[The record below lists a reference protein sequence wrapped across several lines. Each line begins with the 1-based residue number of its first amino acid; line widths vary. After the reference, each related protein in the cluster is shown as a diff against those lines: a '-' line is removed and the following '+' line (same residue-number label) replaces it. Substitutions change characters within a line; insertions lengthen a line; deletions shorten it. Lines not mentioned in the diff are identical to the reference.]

1 MRSNPR
7 SEEVIEIGK
16 RIRDIR
22 TNKKMSQAD
31 LADKANISLSQV
43 SDIETGKSSM
53 RLTTFIGI
61 VEALQVSADVLL
73 RTDIPEVNNI
83 YKSEFAELLVRRPRS
98 SQFSKSSRKLRSPCI
113 PLNRIRITNRSD
125 RSDLLFFCL
134 SLTESH
140 LLDPRFILFFGFSR

>member
-1 MRSNPR
+1 MRSNQR

-16 RIRDIR
+16 RIREIR

-83 YKSEFAELLVRRPRS
+83 YKSEFAELLEDCTPIEIESILKIVKEVKKS
-98 SQFSKSSRKLRSPCI
+98 MHSQKPNI
-113 PLNRIRITNRSD
+113 D
-125 RSDLLFFCL
+125 Y
-134 SLTESH
+134 
-140 LLDPRFILFFGFSR
+140 

>member
-1 MRSNPR
+1 
-7 SEEVIEIGK
+7 
-16 RIRDIR
+16 
-22 TNKKMSQAD
+22 MSQAD

-83 YKSEFAELLVRRPRS
+83 YKSEFAELLEDCTPTEIESILKIVKEVK
-98 SQFSKSSRKLRSPCI
+98 KSMHSPK
-113 PLNRIRITNRSD
+113 PNTD
-125 RSDLLFFCL
+125 Y
-134 SLTESH
+134 
-140 LLDPRFILFFGFSR
+140 

>member
-43 SDIETGKSSM
+43 SDIETAS
-53 RLTTFIGI
+53 
-61 VEALQVSADVLL
+61 LL
-73 RTDIPEVNNI
+73 CG
-83 YKSEFAELLVRRPRS
+83 SL
-98 SQFSKSSRKLRSPCI
+98 
-113 PLNRIRITNRSD
+113 
-125 RSDLLFFCL
+125 L
-134 SLTESH
+134 SLELSRHCRFPLTSFSARIS
-140 LLDPRFILFFGFSR
+140 PR

>member
-73 RTDIPEVNNI
+73 RTTSIKASLRN
-83 YKSEFAELLVRRPRS
+83 FLRTVRRPRS